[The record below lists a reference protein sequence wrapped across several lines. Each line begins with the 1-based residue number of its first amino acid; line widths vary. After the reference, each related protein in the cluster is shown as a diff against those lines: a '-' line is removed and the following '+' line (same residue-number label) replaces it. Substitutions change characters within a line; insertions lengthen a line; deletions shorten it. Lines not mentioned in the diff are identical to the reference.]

1 MIHYE
6 GVPETPS
13 RQTQARRR
21 VSFRVL
27 VVEHHCDLGVAL
39 WRFLKG
45 MGHEVEVATS
55 LRTARSM
62 LQETTFD
69 VLLTDVRLP
78 DGLCFFLFQ
87 EGEHRLPRFVA
98 TMSAYELE
106 ADVLAAYPCVR
117 RHLLKMFAAEDLE
130 DLFASFAEE
139 ARASA

>member
-1 MIHYE
+1 
-6 GVPETPS
+6 
-13 RQTQARRR
+13 
-21 VSFRVL
+21 VL
-27 VVEHHCDLGVAL
+27 VVEHHGDLATAL

-62 LQETTFD
+62 LQETAFD

-87 EGEHRLPRFVA
+87 EGGHRLPRFVA

-117 RHLLKMFAAEDLE
+117 RHLTKMFAAEELE
-130 DLFASFAEE
+130 DLFAGFAEE